1 MMLGQVGALAW
12 YTAKASFT
20 GRRLIGLSLIA
31 AVPVAFAFVVAWLWG
46 PLTTTDLSVFM
57 LVVGVGLVVPLLA
70 LIAGVGALRDDL
82 GSGAIVHLITKPVRR
97 EVIVATRVLTA
108 AGVTYAAA
116 LVALTLPLLVGGSAG
131 FDAWWIG
138 IRVSLVASL
147 AYTSLFAFLGVVIK
161 RAALLGLVYLVA
173 WEIVVASTPFFF
185 RFTTIA
191 YWLRSIMVQDAAI
204 DPVVDAQLLFVSPAT
219 TMDSLI
225 VLGGLVLVLVA
236 GGMLWFGRREFAG
249 PEPDA

>member
-1 MMLGQVGALAW
+1 MLGQVSALAW
-12 YTAKASFT
+12 YTAKASFS
-20 GRRLIGLSLIA
+20 GRRLVGLSLIA
-31 AVPVAFAFVVAWLWG
+31 SVPLAFGFVVDWFWG
-46 PLTTTDLSVFM
+46 PLSTTDLSTFM

-82 GSGAIVHLITKPVRR
+82 DSGAIVHLITKPVRR

-108 AGVTYAAA
+108 AGVTYVAG
-116 LVALTLPLLVGGSAG
+116 LVALTLPLLLGGSAG

-138 IRVSLVASL
+138 VRASLVASL

-173 WEIVVASTPFFF
+173 WEFVVASTPFFF

-191 YWLRSIMVQDAAI
+191 YWLRSLMVQDAAI
-204 DPVVDAQLLFVSPAT
+204 DPEVAERLLFVAPGT

-225 VLGGLVLVLVA
+225 VLGGVVLVLVV
-236 GGMLWFGRREFAG
+236 GGMLWFGHREFAG